1 MSKGNSDFHR
11 KTIDM
16 LPVTVF
22 LWGRSCFKNGIIC
35 NIYLMHLIRKYLRE
49 GLIMEKQ
56 LKKSVINFYGLPS
69 FGFQLFVNMEVFY
82 FAAFMTD
89 AAKLPL
95 ALVGTVLLITSI
107 FDILWVP
114 TAGILLEKSNMRW
127 GKYRSWLLVGPPF
140 AALFFVFQF
149 AKIGTPVLNAVL
161 ITIGFV
167 VSHLIWNIYY
177 AAHVALNS
185 SMTTVREERIAMS
198 SNRGMFNSLGAIGF
212 SLIGMPMILTFGK
225 GNPPMGYTLTVIIT
239 GLVMIAAYYI
249 LFFLTKDY
257 AFHGTSVATGNRAEK
272 MPISEM
278 LKQLVI
284 NPPLIGLLLGE
295 IGRYLGRFVIFGLA
309 FYYFKYVVNNLA
321 VITVFMTGMNVI
333 TFVGALISNPLAK
346 KYGERNIY
354 ILSMLLFIGGL
365 FVIWALPMNYI
376 SFMVIMFIAY
386 LGYGMPDALGVAL
399 YSSTVEYGEWKTGK
413 NARGFIMSLI
423 NFPIKTGILLRSV
436 VITSVLA
443 GAGYVANM
451 KATPALVNG
460 IRNGLTLI
468 PAVIMGVGLVLFVI
482 LYKITPAKL
491 GVMQEEIAARKAV

>member
-1 MSKGNSDFHR
+1 
-11 KTIDM
+11 
-16 LPVTVF
+16 
-22 LWGRSCFKNGIIC
+22 
-35 NIYLMHLIRKYLRE
+35 
-49 GLIMEKQ
+49 MEKQ
-56 LKKSVINFYGLPS
+56 LKKSILNLYGLPS

-89 AAKLPL
+89 AAKLPMTI
-95 ALVGTVLLITSI
+95 VGTVLLITSI

-127 GKYRSWLLVGPPF
+127 GKYRSWLLVGPPL
-140 AALFFVFQF
+140 AAFFFVFQF
-149 AKIGTPVLNAVL
+149 SKIGSPILNATL
-161 ITIGFV
+161 ITLGFV
-167 VSHLIWNIYY
+167 ISHLIWNIFY
-177 AAHVALNS
+177 AGHVALNS
-185 SMTTVREERIAMS
+185 SMTTDREERITMS

-212 SLIGMPMILTFGK
+212 SLIGMPMILSFGK
-225 GNPPMGYTLTVIIT
+225 GNPPMGYTVTVVIT
-239 GLVMIAAYYI
+239 GLVMIASYFI

-257 AFHGTSVATGNRAEK
+257 AFHGTAAQSGKPAEK

-278 LKQLVI
+278 MKQLVV

-321 VITVFMTGMNVI
+321 VITIFMTGLNVV

-346 KYGERNIY
+346 KFGERNVY
-354 ILSMLLFIGGL
+354 ILSLLIFIAGLFI
-365 FVIWALPMNYI
+365 VWALPMNYI
-376 SFMVIMFIAY
+376 SFMVVMFIAY

-399 YSSTVEYGEWKTGK
+399 YSSTVEYGEWRTGK

-436 VITSVLA
+436 IITSILA

-451 KATPALVNG
+451 KPTLDLVNG
-460 IRNGLTLI
+460 IKSGLTLI
-468 PAVIMGVGLVLFVI
+468 PGVIMAIGLVLFIV
-482 LYKITPAKL
+482 LYKITPSKL
-491 GVMQEEIAARKAV
+491 GQMQNEIAARKVS